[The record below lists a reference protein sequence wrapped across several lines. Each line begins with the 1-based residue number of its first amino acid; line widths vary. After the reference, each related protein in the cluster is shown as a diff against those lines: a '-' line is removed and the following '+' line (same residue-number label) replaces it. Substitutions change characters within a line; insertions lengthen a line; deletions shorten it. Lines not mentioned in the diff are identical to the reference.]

1 MYEIIFYVI
10 VAITII
16 AWGVRKVKQEEI
28 ILHDP
33 HADDFNKDIWE
44 D

>member
-10 VAITII
+10 VALAII
-16 AWGVRKVKQEEI
+16 AWGVHKVKREEVV
-28 ILHDP
+28 LHDP

>member
-1 MYEIIFYVI
+1 MGEAIFYVL
-10 VAITII
+10 VAIAII
-16 AWGVRKVKQEEI
+16 GWGAYTAKKEEI
-28 ILHDP
+28 VLHDP